1 MEENERF
8 ESERKRSW
16 IWSKAVSVGK
26 KVLTAGVVVSSAPL
40 LFPPLVVASTL
51 AFISSVPFCLFLA
64 NYACTQ
70 KVMRTL
76 LPPNEEETSGVEKD
90 ESSFEKDVKLGH
102 RARMAEFEP
111 VLIQSEEEEEEDEEM
126 AKESTSLLEK
136 IRDEGRSYQKEV
148 QDGKKSGKGQDQSGK
163 QEEPKTGHVEGKL
176 ESTTT
181 EASRG
186 KNEETSSNEPID
198 QGVSAPSGTGE
209 EKRKN
214 TTKKKKKT
222 GRAGVQ

>member
-1 MEENERF
+1 MEENECY
-8 ESERKRSW
+8 ESESKISW

-40 LFPPLVVASTL
+40 LIPPLVVASTI

-76 LPPNEEETSGVEKD
+76 LPPNEETSGMEKD
-90 ESSFEKDVKLGH
+90 EYSFDEDVKPRHGVG
-102 RARMAEFEP
+102 MAEP
-111 VLIQSEEEEEEDEEM
+111 LLVQSEEDEEM
-126 AKESTSLLEK
+126 AKESTGMIEK
-136 IRDEGRSYQKEV
+136 IRDEGRSEKGLEDDEKSGNAKSEKV
-148 QDGKKSGKGQDQSGK
+148 QDQTRKQD
-163 QEEPKTGHVEGKL
+163 EPKTGHEGEL
-176 ESTTT
+176 ESSTT
-181 EASRG
+181 EASTG
-186 KNEETSSNEPID
+186 KEEETSSNEPID